1 MSNYVNNHMIL
12 LMYFKICHLWWIMW
26 SIRKI
31 QVPQTSPNNHL
42 PLPAII
48 SLAQCNH
55 SLSLL
60 DAGQFSHQ
68 ICLKT
73 CENHPTISML
83 HLKFFLQQY
92 KPSRGYPSKLSAAD
106 THHVQQLIRSWK
118 AGNAAQVAKVL
129 VDIKNQPLTSC
140 TIDFNL
146 RWADLKAVQKKKS
159 HFSASGIGECSW
171 SLLLHIKVQ
180 LYRTGNWWKY
190 HMRPM
195 LTILGQVVG

>member
-26 SIRKI
+26 SIRKV

-42 PLPAII
+42 PLPTII

-83 HLKFFLQQY
+83 HLKYFLQQY
-92 KPSRGYPSKLSAAD
+92 KPSRDYPSKLSAAD
-106 THHVQQLIRSWK
+106 THHVQQLIRSWR

-129 VDIKNQPLTSC
+129 VDIKNQSLTSC

-146 RWADLKAVQKKKS
+146 RRADLKAMQKKKS
-159 HFSASGIGECSW
+159 HFSASGIGGCCQDVSF
-171 SLLLHIKVQ
+171 LFF
-180 LYRTGNWWKY
+180 
-190 HMRPM
+190 
-195 LTILGQVVG
+195 ILSYLIVILSYYLATSGIEPQDL